1 MLIQVAFNKLKLNII
16 SEQAN
21 ITAVESNETSTTT
34 TTEMVVTGELELSF
48 MIYREKTNDSG
59 KTFYEFQGYYTIN
72 PSATLD

>member
-1 MLIQVAFNKLKLNII
+1 
-16 SEQAN
+16 
-21 ITAVESNETSTTT
+21 
-34 TTEMVVTGELELSF
+34 MVVNGDLELSF